1 MRSVA
6 RDPLVHFAVLGA
18 VMFGAFALLQD
29 EADAP
34 PSSTEIRYTVD
45 DVAQLLFGF
54 EAQWNRPPTQEEF
67 NALVEDRVRQDILY
81 REALALGL
89 DKNDTIVMRRMA
101 QKMQFIAEDTAAAH
115 APTTEELKAWFAEN
129 GDLFR
134 MAPRVSFR
142 HLYFSPDR
150 RGKNARADAEA
161 ALASLA
167 GQPETLPEGTAPGDR
182 FMFQDYYGERT
193 PQAIAREF
201 GPQFAQA
208 VAQLPPGSWQGPV
221 QSGLGWHLVYVDKL
235 IPGRVPAFEEIAEEV
250 KTAWLGKQK
259 AAAWQ
264 KAYDGMRAKYTVLL
278 PVPTEDAITDI
289 SRAVPAASAAVSD
302 DGAPL

>member
-1 MRSVA
+1 MA
-6 RDPLVHFAVLGA
+6 RDPLVHFVILGG
-18 VMFGAFALLQD
+18 VMFGAFALLRD
-29 EADAP
+29 KTDAP
-34 PSSTEIRYTVD
+34 ASQTEIRYTVD
-45 DVAQLLFGF
+45 DVAQLIVGF
-54 EAQWNRPPTQEEF
+54 EAQWSRPPTQEEF

-89 DKNDTIVMRRMA
+89 DKDDTIVMRRMA
-101 QKMQFIAEDTAAAH
+101 QKMQFIAEDTVTAH
-115 APTTEELKAWFAEN
+115 APTTDELKAWFAEN
-129 GDLFR
+129 SDLFR

-161 ALASLA
+161 ALAGLA

-208 VAQLPPGSWQGPV
+208 VAQLPAGSWQGPV
-221 QSGLGWHLVYVDKL
+221 QSGLGWHLVYVDKI

-264 KAYDGMRAKYTVLL
+264 KAYDEMRAKYTVLL
-278 PVPTEDAITDI
+278 PVPTEDAIADV

>member
-1 MRSVA
+1 MRRVA
-6 RDPLVHFAVLGA
+6 RDPLVHFVILGG

-29 EADAP
+29 KTDAP
-34 PSSTEIRYTVD
+34 ASPTEIRYTVD
-45 DVAQLLFGF
+45 DVAQLIFGF
-54 EAQWNRPPTQEEF
+54 EAQWNRQPTQEEF

-89 DKNDTIVMRRMA
+89 DKDDTIVIRRMA

-278 PVPTEDAITDI
+278 PVPTEDAIADM
-289 SRAVPAASAAVSD
+289 SRALPAASAAVSD